1 MISMCRVIHFEL
13 QLQAVATPPLLSMT
27 CSEELS
33 LRRRFDPSL
42 KPSRNDG

>member
-27 CSEELS
+27 CSEEL
-33 LRRRFDPSL
+33 RRRFDPSL